1 MFVQYVT
8 NMLSR
13 YLPVFIIL
21 SLLAEIFGTVGGFGS
36 SVFFVPVSNFFLDFQ
51 SVLGITAL
59 YHVSSNLTKI
69 AFFRKGLDKD
79 VILKLGVPAVL
90 FVIIGGF
97 ISKYIDPTTLTYV
110 LGIFLVGLSL
120 AFLIFKKLVIKP
132 TTKNAV
138 TGGVLSGLSAGI
150 LGTGGAIRGITLAAF
165 KMKKDKFIATSAVI
179 DLGVDFSRTIVYYF
193 NGYIKS
199 ELLYLIP
206 ILIVVGILGTWIG
219 KLILNKMSQEQFR
232 YIVLFLIL
240 GIGLASI
247 ISNL

>member
-1 MFVQYVT
+1 
-8 NMLSR
+8 MLSR

-36 SVFFVPVSNFFLDFQ
+36 SVFFVPVANFFLDFQ

-69 AFFRKGLDKD
+69 AFFRKGIDKK
-79 VILKLGVPAVL
+79 VILTLGVPAVL

-97 ISKYIDPTTLTYV
+97 ISKYIDPTILTYS
-110 LGIFLVGLSL
+110 LGIFLVVLSL
-120 AFLIFKKLVIKP
+120 LFLIFKKLAVKP

-138 TGGVLSGLSAGI
+138 AGGVLSGLSAGV

-165 KMKKDKFIATSAVI
+165 KMNKDKFIATSAII
-179 DLGVDFSRTIVYYF
+179 DLGVDVSRTVVYYF
-193 NGYIKS
+193 NGYIKID
-199 ELLYLIP
+199 LLYLIP

-232 YIVLFLIL
+232 NIVLFLIL

>member
-1 MFVQYVT
+1 M
-8 NMLSR
+8 
-13 YLPVFIIL
+13 
-21 SLLAEIFGTVGGFGS
+21 
-36 SVFFVPVSNFFLDFQ
+36 
-51 SVLGITAL
+51 
-59 YHVSSNLTKI
+59 
-69 AFFRKGLDKD
+69 
-79 VILKLGVPAVL
+79 
-90 FVIIGGF
+90 
-97 ISKYIDPTTLTYV
+97 
-110 LGIFLVGLSL
+110 
-120 AFLIFKKLVIKP
+120 
-132 TTKNAV
+132 

>member
-1 MFVQYVT
+1 
-8 NMLSR
+8 MLSR
-13 YLPVFIIL
+13 YLPVFILL
-21 SLLAEIFGTVGGFGS
+21 SLIAEILGTVGGFGS
-36 SVFFVPVSNFFLDFQ
+36 SVFFVPVANFFLDFQ

-69 AFFRKGLDKD
+69 AFFRKGLDKQ
-79 VILKLGVPAVL
+79 VILTLGVPAVL

-97 ISKYIDPTTLTYV
+97 LSKYIDPTTLTYV
-110 LGIFLVGLSL
+110 LGIFLVTLSL
-120 AFLIFKKLVIKP
+120 VFLVFKKLVVQP

-138 TGGVLSGLSAGI
+138 VGGMLSGISAGI

-165 KMKKDKFIATSAVI
+165 KMNKDKFIATSAVI
-179 DLGVDFSRTIVYYF
+179 DLGVDVSRTIVYYF
-193 NGYIKS
+193 NGYIKV

-219 KLILNKMSQEQFR
+219 KLVLNKMSQEQFR
-232 YIVLFLIL
+232 YIVLLLIL
-240 GIGLASI
+240 GIGFASI

>member
-1 MFVQYVT
+1 
-8 NMLSR
+8 MLSR

-36 SVFFVPVSNFFLDFQ
+36 SVFFVPVANFFLDFQ

-69 AFFRKGLDKD
+69 AFFRKGIDKK
-79 VILKLGVPAVL
+79 VILTLGVPAVL

-97 ISKYIDPTTLTYV
+97 ISKYIDPTILTYS
-110 LGIFLVGLSL
+110 LGIFLVVLSL
-120 AFLIFKKLVIKP
+120 LFLIFKKLAVKP

-138 TGGVLSGLSAGI
+138 AGGVLSGLSAGV

-165 KMKKDKFIATSAVI
+165 KMNKNKFIATSAII
-179 DLGVDFSRTIVYYF
+179 DLGVDVSRTVVYYF
-193 NGYIKS
+193 NGYIKI

>member
-36 SVFFVPVSNFFLDFQ
+36 SVFFVPVANFFLEFQ

-69 AFFRKGLDKD
+69 AFFRKGIDKK
-79 VILKLGVPAVL
+79 VILTLGVPAVL

-97 ISKYIDPTTLTYV
+97 ISKYIDPTILTYS
-110 LGIFLVGLSL
+110 LGIFLVVLSL
-120 AFLIFKKLVIKP
+120 LFLIFKKLAVKP

-138 TGGVLSGLSAGI
+138 AGGVLSGLSAGV

-165 KMKKDKFIATSAVI
+165 KMNKDKFIATSAII
-179 DLGVDFSRTIVYYF
+179 DLGVDVSRTVVYYF
-193 NGYIKS
+193 NGYIKI